1 MVDKMVK
8 IYWWEKRGI
17 EILNLINDPALN
29 IRQHIIVNNITLDEL
44 FWLTILTLSI
54 SIRAIIKRIKRT
66 DFIEKWENITKR

>member
-66 DFIEKWENITKR
+66 DFIEKWENTTKR